1 MRWERVVKP
10 GKEGVELP
18 AFLEGSRREMEER
31 IGGGRHSAVLSIGW
45 DRWEEGTRELVER
58 GIRERP
64 VSKRKVKTVDFGDR
78 DRN

>member
-45 DRWEEGTRELVER
+45 DRWEEATRELVEK

-64 VSKRKVKTVDFGDR
+64 VSKRKVETIDFGEIE
-78 DRN
+78 RN